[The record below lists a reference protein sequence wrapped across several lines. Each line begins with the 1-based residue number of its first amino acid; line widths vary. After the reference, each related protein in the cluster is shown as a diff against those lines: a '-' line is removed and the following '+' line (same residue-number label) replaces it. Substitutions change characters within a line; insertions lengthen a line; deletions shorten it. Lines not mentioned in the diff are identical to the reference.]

1 MSGEVKDI
9 IDGGGFGTAIMSV
22 VLFVADKLSILDIN
36 QYLITI
42 TSACGI
48 VWVIL
53 KIKGSYLDNK
63 LKKLDIKK
71 ESKNERVKRKIVQ

>member
-1 MSGEVKDI
+1 MSSEVSGVL
-9 IDGGGFGTAIMSV
+9 DGGGFGTAIMSI
-22 VLFVADKLSILDIN
+22 VLFVADQLSVLDVN

-48 VWVIL
+48 VWIIL
-53 KIKGSYLDNK
+53 KIRGSYLDNK

-71 ESKNERVKRKIVQ
+71 ESKNERSKRKII